1 LHWNLLEL
9 TFIDSAFSLLGFL
22 VARRPQHGLRP
33 EARSYGL
40 GGLTLW
46 RGLCDIPAWQQTQ
59 HLMSPEPASNN
70 NSGVS
75 SEDLS
80 HLDQLKAAEERD
92 LEWLTHVYRGDKER
106 DLTLRAVVA
115 GMLFGGLMALSNLY
129 VGLKSGWGIGVD
141 IAAVIVIFA
150 VFKALRSIHWVK
162 RDFGMLEC
170 TTTMTVAVAAS
181 WISSAGL
188 VSAVPA
194 LTMLTGY
201 EFVWWQLTL
210 FIAVI
215 LFLGLFM
222 AIPLKR
228 QMIQVDSLR
237 FPSNIPTGETI
248 KTMYAH
254 GDEGMKKAKAMGIA
268 GLLGMLTAGLRDG
281 LAWIPAQLN
290 LPYHICRIGL
300 DKLTLGLEPSLI
312 FISIGALFGIK
323 VGLSLLAGLILNYSI
338 LAPNLIN
345 EGIIKHPAPEI
356 KAVSAPQ
363 FPLTVTS
370 GDSFSAKLVEMTT
383 EPEMSANA
391 TTTTLHYTW
400 SKPTTYNSTA
410 ELQRDF
416 SAPTLQSGS
425 PNPFA
430 KLMTFDIF
438 TNKAFNADML
448 SLKAVKATTWD
459 ATLTI
464 PASEPTSVAAA
475 LGFQGSPLLTKLDFR
490 DLPGLAAKLKQP
502 SDPVSIYLNSR
513 LSTAGLLSLE
523 NYQEKVY
530 NPDNLQQDG
539 LPAVQLALI
548 ESLNKILGDKSLYS
562 ETRFA
567 GVQLRDST
575 RSLVKLQAKLEGA
588 SLMRLNRAL
597 LEDSYPSLLS
607 KDRFHKDAAA
617 TQVIGGFRNISA
629 WSLWPGATVLVVGG
643 LLALAFQW
651 RTLGR
656 TFASIFATLGNRKN
670 ATKGVLDHLEI
681 PMTWFV
687 IGFAI
692 TGLLAMVLLL
702 WLFSIHWWMGLIAV
716 FMTFFLA
723 AVAARAGAEI
733 GINPI
738 GALGKVTQLTYG
750 ALAPGN
756 IPANLMTA
764 GVTAGAACS
773 CSDTV
778 GNLKVGHMVGANPRK
793 QFIAQIFGV
802 VAGALLAVPA
812 YFILVPDATAL
823 GGDKFP
829 APSALVWMG
838 VAKVLSQG
846 LDTLPRS
853 AVQAIIVAFIVGVLI
868 VLVDR
873 FFPKARP
880 YTPSPAALGIA
891 LTVPAS
897 MSIAMFL
904 GAFIVWLLERNA
916 PKWHATYTIPI
927 ASGCIAGESIMGV
940 ILAVLLALGL
950 S

>member
-1 LHWNLLEL
+1 MSEEPKSNLDEL
-9 TFIDSAFSLLGFL
+9 
-22 VARRPQHGLRP
+22 
-33 EARSYGL
+33 
-40 GGLTLW
+40 
-46 RGLCDIPAWQQTQ
+46 
-59 HLMSPEPASNN
+59 
-70 NSGVS
+70 
-75 SEDLS
+75 LS
-80 HLDQLKAAEERD
+80 AEERD
-92 LEWLTHVYRGDKER
+92 QAWLNDIYRGDKEP
-106 DLTLRAVVA
+106 DLTTRAVVA

-129 VGLKSGWGIGVD
+129 VGLKSGWGLGVD

-150 VFKALRSIHWVK
+150 IFKGLRGVGLV
-162 RDFGMLEC
+162 RREFGMLEC

-237 FPSNIPTGETI
+237 FPSNIPTGETL
-248 KTMYAH
+248 KAMYAH
-254 GDEGMKKAKAMGIA
+254 GSEGMRKAKAMGIA
-268 GLLGMLTAGLRDG
+268 GGLGMLTAGLRDG
-281 LAWIPAQLN
+281 LKLIPAQWN
-290 LPYHICRIGL
+290 LPWHIGRVGF
-300 DKLTLGLEPSLI
+300 DKLTLGFEPSLI
-312 FISIGALFGIK
+312 FLSIGALFGMK
-323 VGLSLLAGLILNYSI
+323 VGLSMLGGLILNYGI

-345 EGIIKHPAPEI
+345 EKIVKHA
-356 KAVSAPQ
+356 APQ
-363 FPLTVTS
+363 LRAEAAPMLPLTVDADQTLTVTL
-370 GDSFSAKLVEMTT
+370 AEATRT
-383 EPEMSANA
+383 PELSDDA
-391 TTTTLHYTW
+391 TTTAICYTW
-400 SKPTTYNSTA
+400 NQSTTYSSIDEIQRDLSA
-410 ELQRDF
+410 PELQN
-416 SAPTLQSGS
+416 GE
-425 PNPFA
+425 PNPFHQF
-430 KLMTFDIF
+430 LTIGTN
-438 TNKAFNADML
+438 TNKL
-448 SLKAVKATTWD
+448 TKAVT
-459 ATLTI
+459 
-464 PASEPTSVAAA
+464 
-475 LGFQGSPLLTKLDFR
+475 
-490 DLPGLAAKLKQP
+490 
-502 SDPVSIYLNSR
+502 
-513 LSTAGLLSLE
+513 LSLE
-523 NYQEKVY
+523 A
-530 NPDNLQQDG
+530 
-539 LPAVQLALI
+539 PAATKWEARLSIPKDQPSELLD
-548 ESLNKILGDKSLYS
+548 KLGFKP
-562 ETRFA
+562 E
-567 GVQLRDST
+567 
-575 RSLVKLQAKLEGA
+575 
-588 SLMRLNRAL
+588 
-597 LEDSYPSLLS
+597 
-607 KDRFHKDAAA
+607 AAA
-617 TQVIGGFRNISA
+617 MQAVGGFRNISA

-656 TFASIFATLGNRKN
+656 TFASIFTTLGNRKN
-670 ATKGVLDHLEI
+670 TKAGVLDHLEI
-681 PMTWFV
+681 PMIWFLVGFV
-687 IGFAI
+687 ITAI
-692 TGLLAMVLLL
+692 LAMVMLL

-750 ALAPGN
+750 VMAPGN
-756 IPANLMTA
+756 ISANLMTA

-802 VAGALLAVPA
+802 VAGSLLAVPA

-846 LDTLPRS
+846 LNTLPAS
-853 AVQAIIVAFIVGVLI
+853 AVHAIIVAFIAGVII

-891 LTVPAS
+891 FTIPAS
-897 MSIAMFL
+897 MSFAMFL
-904 GAFIVWLLERNA
+904 GAFIVWLLERKA
-916 PKWHATYTIPI
+916 PNWHSTYTIPI

-940 ILAVLLALGL
+940 ILAVLLAVSG
-950 S
+950 